1 MPRYFVEFTNGPHT
15 LADTES
21 VKLAD
26 LGAARECAIEDAR
39 FLIERARPPGWR
51 RWRAEVL
58 DEDGHI
64 LLTVPFSAVCED
76 SGRNG
81 PQTADAA

>member
-1 MPRYFVEFTNGPHT
+1 MPRYFVEFTNGAHT
-15 LADTES
+15 LVDSEGME
-21 VKLAD
+21 LAD

-64 LLTVPFSAVCED
+64 LLTVPFSAVWED
-76 SGRNG
+76 RGGNG

>member
-15 LADTES
+15 LADSEG
-21 VKLAD
+21 VELAD

-51 RWRAEVL
+51 RWRVEVL
-58 DEDGHI
+58 DEDGRI
-64 LLTVPFSAVCED
+64 LLTIPFSAIWED
-76 SGRNG
+76 RGGNG
-81 PQTADAA
+81 PQAADAA